1 MEATSHPV
9 TDAVTETAQEQFA
22 GYEPQGPLEWLSF
35 MRGMP
40 TMFDEFSN
48 ALGGLGDKLANDY
61 PSPDGVPDMW
71 GDMVATLKGVVDH
84 AAEMAQ
90 KFEDDPR
97 VQRAL
102 NPQPNEQVLDVQN
115 D

>member
-1 MEATSHPV
+1 MAHPV
-9 TDAVTETAQEQFA
+9 TEAIGDVAQERLTP
-22 GYEPQGPLEWLSF
+22 YEPEGPLEWLSF
-35 MRGMP
+35 MQGIPEMLG
-40 TMFDEFSN
+40 TFTEALN
-48 ALGGLGDKLANDY
+48 NLGGKLAGDY

-71 GDMVATLKGVVDH
+71 DDMVATLRGVIDH
-84 AAEMAQ
+84 GEQMAQ
-90 KFEDDPR
+90 RFEQDPR